1 MGELDFFM
9 NDRMKVL
16 QIIYQHQISV
26 EGNSFCPLNQQEIAD
41 LVPCS
46 KLKANQIIRELIDAG
61 YIKMIRSRG
70 RYIVTEKAEN
80 TLAEVQNM
88 FINNLIYECDERYSQ
103 NKDSCQC
110 EYCKRQICN
119 ESNCAECL
127 RKIHY
132 PEKDSEKRTYDC
144 VNMADYYYCRY
155 SYRYASEVVYG
166 LRQFRDIMKLDTL
179 KVMSVGCGPCTDLAA
194 IDYLHQN
201 RELNYK
207 KLEFRGIDPLKNM
220 WKYIWEDIDEYYQGQ
235 VKFYER
241 DILELV
247 DIIVEKKWIPDLIIF
262 QYVFSDMYKKN
273 SAEEIRRFIDKPAKF
288 LNEQTG
294 KSIYILANDAN
305 IGMKYEGGR
314 DFFNILEKNINEPKI
329 MRRYHFNNDYRP
341 THYDYGEEYEDNG
354 IYFEIPAHIKE
365 KYDSIDSCA
374 SA

>member
-1 MGELDFFM
+1 MLI
-9 NDRMKVL
+9 ND
-16 QIIYQHQISV
+16 
-26 EGNSFCPLNQQEIAD
+26 
-41 LVPCS
+41 
-46 KLKANQIIRELIDAG
+46 
-61 YIKMIRSRG
+61 
-70 RYIVTEKAEN
+70 
-80 TLAEVQNM
+80 
-88 FINNLIYECDERYSQ
+88 LIYECDERYSQ

-110 EYCKRQICN
+110 EYCKCETCN

-179 KVMSVGCGPCTDLAA
+179 KVMSVGCGPCTELVA

-201 RELNYK
+201 GELNYK

-220 WKYIWEDIDEYYQGQ
+220 WKYIWEDIDEHYQGQ

-273 SAEEIRRFIDKPAKF
+273 SAEKIRRFIDKLAKF
-288 LNEQTG
+288 LNEQIG

-314 DFFNILEKNINEPKI
+314 DFFDILEKKINEPKI

-374 SA
+374 SAQVLIKKTVKKEG

>member
-1 MGELDFFM
+1 
-9 NDRMKVL
+9 
-16 QIIYQHQISV
+16 
-26 EGNSFCPLNQQEIAD
+26 
-41 LVPCS
+41 
-46 KLKANQIIRELIDAG
+46 
-61 YIKMIRSRG
+61 
-70 RYIVTEKAEN
+70 
-80 TLAEVQNM
+80 
-88 FINNLIYECDERYSQ
+88 
-103 NKDSCQC
+103 
-110 EYCKRQICN
+110 
-119 ESNCAECL
+119 
-127 RKIHY
+127 
-132 PEKDSEKRTYDC
+132 
-144 VNMADYYYCRY
+144 MADYYYCRY

-179 KVMSVGCGPCTDLAA
+179 KVMSVGCGPCTELAA

-273 SAEEIRRFIDKPAKF
+273 SAEEIRRFIDKLAKF
-288 LNEQTG
+288 LNEQIG

-374 SA
+374 SAQVLIIKKKEEGL